1 MLQYIL
7 RRAFLVIPTLLVI
20 SLVTFI
26 VIQLPPGDFL
36 SSYIS
41 NLVAQGENVDE
52 DVLDRLR
59 VQYGLDQPMYMQYLR
74 WLWRFL
80 QGDMGV
86 SFLWN
91 RPVSE
96 LIWGRVGLTFALSL
110 TAMIIQWLLAIPL
123 GIFSAVRQYSI
134 PDYILSA
141 LTFVAA
147 GVPHFLIALVLMWV
161 VWSLTKFNVTG
172 MFSRD
177 YINAPWSW
185 ARVLDLLKHIWV
197 AVLILGFLGGAGLM
211 RTMRA
216 NLLDELNK
224 PYVQTARAK
233 GIRERRLLTKYPV
246 RVALNPFVST
256 VGWRLPGL
264 ISGTTITSIV
274 LGLPTAGPL
283 LFESLLAQ
291 DMFLAGSFL
300 MLLSVLTVIGTFLS
314 DILLAMLDPRIRYE

>member
-7 RRAFLVIPTLLVI
+7 RRTLLVIPTLLVV

-26 VIQLPPGDFL
+26 VIQLPPGDYL
-36 SSYIS
+36 TSYIS
-41 NLVAQGENVDE
+41 NLAAQGETVDQ
-52 DVLDRLR
+52 DRIDALT
-59 VQYGLDQPMYMQYLR
+59 VQYGLDRPMYLQYIK
-74 WLWRFL
+74 WLWRFM

-91 RPVSE
+91 KPVNE
-96 LIWGRVGLTFALSL
+96 LIWGRVGLTLALSL
-110 TAMIIQWLLAIPL
+110 TALIIQWLIAIPL
-123 GIFSAVRQYSI
+123 GIYSAVRQYSI

-141 LTFVAA
+141 WTFVAA

-161 VWSLTKFNVTG
+161 VWSVAGFNVSG

-177 YINAPWSW
+177 YVHAPWSW
-185 ARVLDLLKHIWV
+185 EKVVDLLKHIWV
-197 AVLILGFLGGAGLM
+197 AVLILGLLGGAGLM

-233 GIRERRLLTKYPV
+233 GVQERKLLIKYPV

-256 VGWRLPGL
+256 VGWTLPRL

-274 LGLPTAGPL
+274 LGLPTTGPL
-283 LFESLLAQ
+283 LYEALTAQ
-291 DMFLAGSFL
+291 DMYLAGSFL
-300 MLLSVLTVIGTFLS
+300 MILSILTIIGTFLS
-314 DILLAMLDPRIRYE
+314 DILLGALDPRIRYG

>member
-7 RRAFLVIPTLLVI
+7 RRTLLVIPTLLVI

-26 VIQLPPGDFL
+26 VIQLPPGDFM

-41 NLVAQGENVDE
+41 NLLAQGENVDE
-52 DVLDRLR
+52 DVLDALR
-59 VQYGLDQPMYMQYLR
+59 HRYGLDQPMYMQYLR
-74 WLWRFL
+74 WLGRFM

-91 RPVSE
+91 KPVSE
-96 LIWGRVGLTFALSL
+96 LIWGRVGLTFAISL
-110 TAMIIQWLLAIPL
+110 TAMILQWLLAIPL
-123 GIFSAVRQYSI
+123 GIYSAVRQYSI
-134 PDYILSA
+134 PDYFLSGV
-141 LTFVAA
+141 TFVAA
-147 GVPHFLIALVLMWV
+147 GIPDFLIALVLMWV
-161 VWSLTKFNVTG
+161 VWSMADFNITG
-172 MFSRD
+172 LFSRD
-177 YINAPWSW
+177 FINAPWSW
-185 ARVLDLLKHIWV
+185 ARVVDLLKHIWV
-197 AVLILGFLGGAGLM
+197 AILILGFLGGAGLM

-233 GIRERRLLTKYPV
+233 GVTESRLLVKYPV

-256 VGWRLPGL
+256 VGWQLPAL

-283 LFESLLAQ
+283 LFEALLAQ

-300 MLLSVLTVIGTFLS
+300 MILSILTVIGTFLS
-314 DILLAMLDPRIRYE
+314 DILLGLLDPRIRFS

>member
-1 MLQYIL
+1 MLLI
-7 RRAFLVIPTLLVI
+7 IPTLVVV
-20 SLVTFI
+20 SLVTFA
-26 VIQLPPGDFL
+26 VIQLPPGDFMT
-36 SSYIS
+36 SYIS
-41 NLVAQGENVDE
+41 NLLAQGENVDE
-52 DVLDRLR
+52 DVLDALR
-59 VQYGLDQPMYMQYLR
+59 RQYGLDRPMYMQYLR
-74 WLWRFL
+74 WAWRFM

-96 LIWGRVGLTFALSL
+96 LIWGRVGLTFALSF
-110 TAMIIQWLLAIPL
+110 TAMLIQWAMAIPL
-123 GIFSAVRQYSI
+123 GIYSAVRQYSVT
-134 PDYILSA
+134 DYALSA
-141 LTFVAA
+141 FTFVAA
-147 GVPHFLIALVLMWV
+147 GIPHFLIALVLMWV
-161 VWSLTKFNVTG
+161 VWAMTRFNVTG

-185 ARVLDLLKHIWV
+185 ERVLDLLKHMWV

-233 GIRERRLLTKYPV
+233 GIKERRLLVKYPV

-256 VGWRLPGL
+256 VGWRLPAL

-283 LFESLLAQ
+283 LFEALLAQ

-300 MLLSVLTVIGTFLS
+300 MILSILTVIGTFLS
-314 DILLAMLDPRIRYE
+314 DIMLGALDPRIRFE

>member
-1 MLQYIL
+1 MLQYIA
-7 RRAFLVIPTLLVI
+7 RRTLLVIPTLLVI
-20 SLVTFI
+20 SLVAFV

-41 NLVAQGENVDE
+41 NLLAQGEQVDE
-52 DVLDRLR
+52 DVLDALR
-59 VQYGLDQPMYMQYLR
+59 VQYGLDRPMYMQYLR

-80 QGDMGV
+80 HGDMGV

-91 RPVSE
+91 KPVSE
-96 LIWGRVGLTFALSL
+96 LIWGRVGLTFALSF
-110 TAMIIQWLLAIPL
+110 TALIIQWLIAIPL
-123 GIFSAVRQYSI
+123 GIYSAVRQYSLL
-134 PDYILSA
+134 DYTMSGI
-141 LTFVAA
+141 TFVAA

-161 VWSLTKFNVTG
+161 VWALTGFNVTG

-177 YINAPWSW
+177 FINAPWSW
-185 ARVLDLLKHIWV
+185 AKVLDMLKHVWV

-233 GIRERRLLTKYPV
+233 GIAERKLLVKYPV

-256 VGWRLPGL
+256 VGWSLPGL

-274 LGLPTAGPL
+274 LGLPTSGPL

-314 DILLAMLDPRIRYE
+314 DILLGLLDPRIRFE

>member
-1 MLQYIL
+1 M
-7 RRAFLVIPTLLVI
+7 VIPTLFTVSI
-20 SLVTFI
+20 VTFI

-36 SSYIS
+36 ATYIS
-41 NLVAQGENVDE
+41 NLEAQGETVDQ
-52 DVLDRLR
+52 DIIDALK
-59 VQYGLDQPMYMQYLR
+59 VQYGLDQPMYVQYVK

-80 QGDMGV
+80 HGDMGM

-91 RPVSE
+91 KPVSE

-110 TAMIIQWLLAIPL
+110 TALILQWLIALPL
-123 GIFSAVRQYSI
+123 GIYSAVHQYSI
-134 PDYILSA
+134 PDYVLSA
-141 LTFVAA
+141 ITFIST
-147 GVPHFLIALVLMWV
+147 GIPHFLIALVLMWV
-161 VWSLTKFNVTG
+161 VWALTRFNVTG

-185 ARVLDLLKHIWV
+185 GRVLDMLKHIWV
-197 AVLILGFLGGAGLM
+197 AVFILGFLGGAGLM

-233 GIRERRLLTKYPV
+233 GLAERRLLIKYPV

-256 VGWRLPGL
+256 VGWTLPRL

-274 LGLPTAGPL
+274 LGLPTTGPL
-283 LFESLLAQ
+283 LFESLMAQ
-291 DMFLAGSFL
+291 DMYLAGSFL
-300 MLLSVLTVIGTFLS
+300 MLLSILTVIGTFLS
-314 DILLAMLDPRIRYE
+314 DILLGMLDPRIRYE

>member
-1 MLQYIL
+1 MWQYIL
-7 RRAFLVIPTLLVI
+7 RRVLLVIPTLFIV

-36 SSYIS
+36 STYIS
-41 NLVAQGENVDE
+41 NLEAQGETVDQ
-52 DVLDRLR
+52 DIIDALK
-59 VQYGLDQPMYMQYLR
+59 VQYGLDQPMYVQYVK

-80 QGDMGV
+80 HGDMGM

-91 RPVSE
+91 KPVSE
-96 LIWGRVGLTFALSL
+96 LIWGRVGLTFALSF
-110 TAMIIQWLLAIPL
+110 TALILQWMIAIPL
-123 GIFSAVRQYSI
+123 GIYSAVRQYSI
-134 PDYILSA
+134 PDYVLSA
-141 LTFVAA
+141 ITFIST
-147 GVPHFLIALVLMWV
+147 GIPHFLIALVLMWV
-161 VWSLTKFNVTG
+161 VWALTRFNVTG

-185 ARVLDLLKHIWV
+185 ERVLDMLKHIWV
-197 AVLILGFLGGAGLM
+197 AVFILGFLGGAGLM

-233 GIRERRLLTKYPV
+233 GLNERRLLLKYPV

-256 VGWRLPGL
+256 VGWTLPRL

-274 LGLPTAGPL
+274 LGLPTTGPL
-283 LFESLLAQ
+283 LFESLMAQ
-291 DMFLAGSFL
+291 DMYLAGSFL
-300 MLLSVLTVIGTFLS
+300 MLLSILTIIGTFLS
-314 DILLAMLDPRIRYE
+314 DVLLGMLDPRIRYE